1 MPKIL
6 AIDDE
11 TNMLDLIRAFLSMDQ
26 HTVETAQNG
35 EEALTIAR
43 NFLPDLILCD
53 VMMPDMDGYTVLNKL
68 QEIPELKG
76 TPFVF
81 LTGLGD
87 MQHMRQG
94 MNSGADDYLT
104 KPFTYKDISQ
114 AIKIRLD
121 KHEAVTEKVVE
132 QVSQEYTEKLASADH
147 KLHMALYRDEL
158 TGLPNTRQLDE
169 DFGQALNQNQRVA
182 LLVALPDQWAAFEAG
197 HSDPLCHVLLKNMA
211 NRLKAAFKDQVYRVE
226 DSFVVRIN
234 DNGDVNYQLKA
245 QRLMACF
252 NESFS
257 IMGQH
262 FDFTSSVGIAHGPE
276 HSGLCGEVF
285 KAARRTREQLESTGG
300 NQWAFFES

>member
-87 MQHMRQG
+87 MQHMR
-94 MNSGADDYLT
+94 
-104 KPFTYKDISQ
+104 
-114 AIKIRLD
+114 
-121 KHEAVTEKVVE
+121 
-132 QVSQEYTEKLASADH
+132 
-147 KLHMALYRDEL
+147 
-158 TGLPNTRQLDE
+158 
-169 DFGQALNQNQRVA
+169 
-182 LLVALPDQWAAFEAG
+182 
-197 HSDPLCHVLLKNMA
+197 
-211 NRLKAAFKDQVYRVE
+211 
-226 DSFVVRIN
+226 
-234 DNGDVNYQLKA
+234 
-245 QRLMACF
+245 
-252 NESFS
+252 
-257 IMGQH
+257 
-262 FDFTSSVGIAHGPE
+262 
-276 HSGLCGEVF
+276 
-285 KAARRTREQLESTGG
+285 
-300 NQWAFFES
+300 